1 MLLNEDLDL
10 FDRYAAMFAL
20 RNRGS
25 PEAVDAIV
33 ATLAA
38 RSALLRHE
46 VDASSYNPS
55 PASWPVPWFSKRN
68 CSKTRL
74 CFENG

>member
-46 VDASSYNPS
+46 VRCFSF
-55 PASWPVPWFSKRN
+55 ASWPVPWFS
-68 CSKTRL
+68 
-74 CFENG
+74 E